1 MTIKALQDYTFTA
14 KYANYIPEKKRR
26 ETWNEA
32 VDRVKNMMFTKYA
45 DFDIKE
51 EINWAYELVKQK
63 KVLGSQRTM
72 QFGGEPALKH
82 EMRNFNCQYSH
93 IDRVSFFQE
102 AMYLLMC
109 GGGVG
114 YSVQKHH
121 IARMPNLI
129 SSKQKQERLF
139 VPEDSIEGWADCIG
153 VLVSSYFDQNDV
165 FPEYTGCRIDF
176 DLTNIRPEGSSIRGI
191 TGKAP
196 GPKPLSKALSK
207 IKAKLDICLLN
218 GIFRPIDA
226 HDITCIASDAVLS
239 GGVRRSALLSLFSP
253 DDEDMLICKTGNW
266 FYENPQRARA
276 NNSVRLIRNSFDKKE
291 YNKFFNY
298 IKQYGEPGLSIADS
312 AETGANPCH
321 EILHFPYLVIDEV
334 KYQKA
339 VDEGKLRD
347 GFSCQPEEIGLKTG
361 FQPCNL
367 TTINCKKTKT
377 EEEFLESCKAASFIG
392 TLQAGLN
399 SAPYMGEVTEQI
411 IKREALLGVSMTGV
425 MDNPELILQP
435 SLLKKGAKAVIEA
448 NAYLAPLINI
458 NKCARACTI
467 KPEGTTSCILGTS
480 SGMHPHHYKRYI
492 RRVQANR
499 NENVFKHFYENNPVA
514 SEKSVWSA
522 NDTDYV
528 IAFACETSS
537 SARSKN
543 EMSAI
548 DLLEVVKTLQI
559 NWVNEGVNKDLCVL
573 KNTSHTVSNTI
584 NVKPEE
590 WDIVSEHI
598 YKNQKYLAG
607 ISLLSNSGD
616 KDYPQ
621 APFTAVYLP
630 SQIAQEYGNG
640 SILASGLIE
649 RALVSFDNNL
659 WKACDAAMGIGF
671 DFEENLEIITKYETE
686 IKSEITEKHE
696 IDNLMKQLYFII
708 SVKKFANKYMNDD
721 VKKTTYLLKDVYN
734 WKTWSDLQREYKE
747 VDYSTMIENQ
757 DNTNF
762 SNEVACSGTNGCE
775 VV

>member
-14 KYANYIPEKKRR
+14 KYANYLPVKKRR
-26 ETWNEA
+26 ETWVEA
-32 VDRVKNMMFTKYA
+32 VDRVKNMMLFKYSKY
-45 DFDIKE
+45 DVTE
-51 EINWAYELVKQK
+51 EIEWAYDLVRQK

-93 IDRVSFFQE
+93 IDRLSFFQE
-102 AMYLLMC
+102 CMYLLLC

-121 IARMPNLI
+121 IARIPNLLDTQ
-129 SSKQKQERLF
+129 SFKQEKTF
-139 VPEDSIEGWADCIG
+139 KPEDSIEGWADCIG
-153 VLVSSYFDQNDV
+153 VLVSSYFEQSEL
-165 FPEYTGCRIDF
+165 FPEYTGKRIDF
-176 DLTNIRPEGSSIRGI
+176 DLTNIRPEGASIRGI

-207 IKAKLDICLLN
+207 IKTKLDMCLQN
-218 GIFRPIDA
+218 GIFRPVDA
-226 HDITCIASDAVLS
+226 HDIVCIASDAVLA
-239 GGVRRSALLSLFSP
+239 GGVRRSALLSLFSI
-253 DDEDMLICKTGNW
+253 DDEDMKLSKTGNW

-276 NNSVRLIRNSFDKKE
+276 NNSVRLIRGEFDKKQ
-291 YNKFFNY
+291 YNEFFSY
-298 IKQYGEPGLSIADS
+298 TKEYGEPGLSIADS

-339 VDEGKLRD
+339 VEEGKIKF
-347 GFSCQPEEIGLKTG
+347 GFSCQPEEVGLKTG

-399 SAPYMGEVTEQI
+399 SAPYMGKVTEQI
-411 IKREALLGVSMTGV
+411 IKNEALLGVSMTGV

-435 SLLKKGAKAVIEA
+435 SLLKKGAKVVIES
-448 NAYLAPLINI
+448 NSYLAPKINI

-499 NENVFKHFYENNPVA
+499 NENVFKHFYESNPVA

-537 SARSKN
+537 NARSKN

-548 DLLEVVKTLQI
+548 DLLEVVKTLQV

-584 NVKPEE
+584 NVKPDE
-590 WDIVSEHI
+590 WDIVSEYI
-598 YKNQKYLAG
+598 FKNQKYLAG

-649 RALVSFDNNL
+649 RGLVAFNNNL
-659 WKACDAAMGIGF
+659 WLACDAVMGIGF
-671 DFEENLEIITKYETE
+671 NYDDVVEKLSNYSSS
-686 IKSEITEKHE
+686 IKSEITEKH
-696 IDNLMKQLYFII
+696 DMDTLLKQLYFVDSI
-708 SVKKFANKYMNDD
+708 KKFANKYMGGDI
-721 VKKTTYLLKDVYN
+721 KKTTYLLKDVYN

-747 VDYSTMIENQ
+747 VDYSLMIEHE
-757 DNTNF
+757 DNTNLQ
-762 SNEVACSGTNGCE
+762 NELGCSGGKCE
-775 VV
+775 IL